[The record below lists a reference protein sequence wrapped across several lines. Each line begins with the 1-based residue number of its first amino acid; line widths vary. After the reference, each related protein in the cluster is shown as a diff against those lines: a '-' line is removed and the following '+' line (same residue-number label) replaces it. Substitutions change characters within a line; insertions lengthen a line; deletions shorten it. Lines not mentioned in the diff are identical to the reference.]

1 MREKVRKV
9 TRKAK
14 RGFKRLNP
22 ATRNR
27 AKNIKKTNPLRNL
40 INKQLA
46 NLTKAGCPK
55 IIIKSLKDQ
64 KNIALQIAK
73 NLAEDKSLNSS
84 RKITAPVLAIVSPQ
98 ILEDRPPIKS
108 LNILQI
114 CLWIKKMASINPTG
128 LDHVLKNNSK
138 KIYYIYNVI
147 LKATKEISEEERS
160 LTMIEAIAFIT
171 HYYSLIPFS
180 SIIYLQSKNEKC
192 YFQKTSDGHIN
203 YGPKVKEFK
212 HSLYLTCK
220 NKI

>member
-138 KIYYIYNVI
+138 KIPTKFKLYVTLFQFSPKNYSVESKNLLKCFVENLNTLGRSNLQYIECTNPP
-147 LKATKEISEEERS
+147 
-160 LTMIEAIAFIT
+160 MIEIREIR
-171 HYYSLIPFS
+171 
-180 SIIYLQSKNEKC
+180 
-192 YFQKTSDGHIN
+192 
-203 YGPKVKEFK
+203 
-212 HSLYLTCK
+212 
-220 NKI
+220 